1 MFEASLTECKVFK
14 HLIESMKD
22 MVETVNLDCS
32 SSGMSLQ
39 SMDGAHV
46 SLISLKL
53 RAEAFGH
60 YRCDKAITMGL
71 NLVNLAKILKCSGAN
86 DALSMTSAEDADDLN
101 LSFESKSGD
110 RVSDFQLRL
119 MDLEVEHLEVPDTE
133 YLAIVKLPS
142 KLFSETIKNLITMG
156 ETCSISVS
164 KKGIRFG
171 VGGDM
176 GTGNIT
182 LKQSDGAEKDEERIT
197 IEMSEPVEAVFALQ
211 YLNNFTKATPL
222 SSFVTLSI
230 SPNVPMSVD
239 YAVEGTGYIRYYLAP
254 KIDEENGP
262 ASGDEEDEE

>member
-1 MFEASLTECKVFK
+1 MFEASLVESKVFK
-14 HLIESMKD
+14 HLIDSMKD
-22 MVETVNLDCS
+22 MVETVNIDCS
-32 SSGMSLQ
+32 TSGISLQ

-46 SLISLKL
+46 SLISLKM
-53 RAEAFGH
+53 RSEAFSH

-71 NLVNLAKILKCSGAN
+71 NLVNLAKILKCSGLN
-86 DALSMTSAEDADDLN
+86 DSLSLTSGENADDLM
-101 LSFESKSGD
+101 LSFEAKAGD
-110 RVSDFQLRL
+110 RTSDFQLRL
-119 MDLEVEHLEVPDTE
+119 MDLEVEHLEVPVTE

-156 ETCSISVS
+156 ETCSINVS
-164 KKGIRFG
+164 KNGIRFG

-182 LKQSDGAEKDEERIT
+182 LKPSEGAEKEDERIT

-222 SSFVTLSI
+222 SPFVTLSI

-239 YAVEGTGYIRYYLAP
+239 YAVDGTGYIRYYLAP
-254 KIDEENGP
+254 KIDEEN
-262 ASGDEEDEE
+262 AESGDDDDEM